1 MTLGWYPL
9 ALTGQANYSSLAF
22 DNTNSPNHMKKT
34 ILLAALTAIA
44 AFAAGYFTCLKVNT
58 DSVEAHDFKVQLID
72 AQNAALEKAEI
83 VMDNNDLWDADGSD
97 DMADYLELCCEVDS
111 LWKTQL

>member
-1 MTLGWYPL
+1 
-9 ALTGQANYSSLAF
+9 
-22 DNTNSPNHMKKT
+22 MKKT

-44 AFAAGYFTCLKVNT
+44 AFAAGYLTCLKVNT
-58 DSVEAHDFKVQLID
+58 DSVEAHDFKLQLID

-83 VMDNNDLWDADGSD
+83 VIDNNDLWDADGSD

-111 LWKTQL
+111 LWNTRL

>member
-1 MTLGWYPL
+1 
-9 ALTGQANYSSLAF
+9 
-22 DNTNSPNHMKKT
+22 MKKNIIICT
-34 ILLAALTAIA
+34 LVAIVA
-44 AFAAGYFTCLKVNT
+44 SVAGYVTCLMVNT
-58 DSVEAHDFKVQLID
+58 DSVESASFKRELID

>member
-1 MTLGWYPL
+1 
-9 ALTGQANYSSLAF
+9 
-22 DNTNSPNHMKKT
+22 MKKNT
-34 ILLAALTAIA
+34 LLCATAAIV
-44 AFAAGYFTCLKVNT
+44 AFGAGYLTCLKVNT
-58 DSVEAHDFKVQLID
+58 DSVESHDFKVQLID

-111 LWKTQL
+111 LWNTQL